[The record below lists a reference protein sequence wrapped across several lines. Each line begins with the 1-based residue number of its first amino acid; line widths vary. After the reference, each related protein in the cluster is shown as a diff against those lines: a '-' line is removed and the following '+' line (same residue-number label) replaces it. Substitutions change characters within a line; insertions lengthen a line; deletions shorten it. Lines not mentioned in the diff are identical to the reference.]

1 MRLGC
6 FGCLFLAVG
15 LMFLAIVSGGFLFLS
30 GNIFEDPR
38 FDPLEWS
45 RADAST
51 ARAKLAEIALRDGG
65 QSGRQDPILIGE
77 RELNALV
84 ARHLAEVG
92 GIKFEPFALR
102 LTRGQFVLQGR
113 TVIGNLLQ
121 GPPFAQLASQFPA
134 AQLNRP
140 IWITARGYITV
151 DPGEPGL
158 RPGRARI
165 TLTEFTL
172 GKQPVGTWPFYIV
185 MGPTGAGL
193 LRWAVP
199 GTVRDVE
206 IDDRRL
212 VIRTH

>member
-38 FDPLEWS
+38 FDPLEWG

-113 TVIGNLLQ
+113 TVVGNLLQ
-121 GPPFAQLASQFPA
+121 GPPFALLASQLPA

-151 DPGEPGL
+151 DPGEPNL

-193 LRWAVP
+193 LKWSVP

>member
-6 FGCLFLAVG
+6 FGCLFLTVG

-30 GNIFEDPR
+30 GNILEDPR
-38 FDPLEWS
+38 FDPQEWT
-45 RADAST
+45 RADASS
-51 ARAKLAEIALRDGG
+51 ARAKLAEIAQRDNG
-65 QSGRQDPILIGE
+65 QSSRQDPILLSE
-77 RELNALV
+77 REVAALV
-84 ARHLAEVG
+84 ARHLAEEG

-113 TVIGNLLQ
+113 TVVGNLLQ
-121 GPPFAQLASQFPA
+121 GPPFAQLASQLPA
-134 AQLNRP
+134 AQLIRP
-140 IWITARGYITV
+140 IWITARGDITV
-151 DPGEPGL
+151 DPGDPG
-158 RPGRARI
+158 RRQGRARI

-172 GKQPVGTWPFYIV
+172 GKQPVGAWPFYIV

-193 LRWAVP
+193 LKWSVP

>member
-6 FGCLFLAVG
+6 FGCLFVAVG

-51 ARAKLAEIALRDGG
+51 ARAKLAEVVLRDGG

-113 TVIGNLLQ
+113 TVVGNLLQ
-121 GPPFAQLASQFPA
+121 GPPFAQLASQLPA

-140 IWITARGYITV
+140 IWITARGSITV
-151 DPGEPGL
+151 DPGQPGL
-158 RPGRARI
+158 RPGKARI

-185 MGPTGAGL
+185 TGPTGAGL
-193 LRWAVP
+193 LKWSVP

>member
-6 FGCLFLAVG
+6 FSCLILTVG
-15 LMFLAIVSGGFLFLS
+15 LMFLTIVSGGFLFLS

-38 FDPLEWS
+38 FDPQEWS

-51 ARAKLAEIALRDGG
+51 ARAKLAEIPLRD
-65 QSGRQDPILIGE
+65 SSHSSREEAVLLSE
-77 RELNALV
+77 RETAALV
-84 ARHLAEVG
+84 ARQLAETA

-102 LTRGQFVLQGR
+102 LTHGEFVLQGR

-121 GPPFAQLASQFPA
+121 GPPFAQLASQLPA
-134 AQLNRP
+134 AQLKRP

-151 DPGEPGL
+151 DPGEPGAKQ
-158 RPGRARI
+158 GRARV

-172 GKQPVGTWPFYIV
+172 GKQPVGAWPIYIV
-185 MGPTGAGL
+185 MGPTGVGL

-199 GTVRDVE
+199 GAVRDIE
-206 IDDRRL
+206 IEDKRL
-212 VIRTH
+212 VIRTR